1 LKEIHAAGVGK
12 SRLLLGKSQNISKD
26 PCALKET
33 GAIRNNEDPYNGRFN
48 FRDLRSSPLF
58 VKKILVTS
66 STLGSFSSLAPDVVS
81 IMAELLS
88 LIEGKSGHEARA

>member
-1 LKEIHAAGVGK
+1 LKEIHATGVGK

-48 FRDLRSSPLF
+48 FSR
-58 VKKILVTS
+58 T
-66 STLGSFSSLAPDVVS
+66 
-81 IMAELLS
+81 
-88 LIEGKSGHEARA
+88 